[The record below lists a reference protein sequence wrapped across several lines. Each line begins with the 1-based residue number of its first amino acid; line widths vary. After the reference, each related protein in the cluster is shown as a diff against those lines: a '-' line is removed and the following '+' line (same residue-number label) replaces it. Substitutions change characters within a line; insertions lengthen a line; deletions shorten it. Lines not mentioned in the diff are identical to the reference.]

1 MDCIICYDKFT
12 SGIHCQFC
20 SAPVCTTCAKAY
32 MLSSF
37 QDPHCPVPSCLKG
50 WSDEFVSANFTKS
63 FVNGSLTKHR
73 QDTWLERQRALLPGR
88 QHLVSAARALRDA
101 NLALAAVRADME
113 GAEMALKLFNI
124 THDQIRT
131 ALANTEPVFCHLCGL
146 SHALPYYGQHCVL
159 KEALAAHGGSLHAA
173 EKAHGNL
180 ARGRLQ
186 AAVTPLRER
195 YYVMANRARELRYA
209 SIFGGGAAA
218 AKKEPARAFVRA
230 CPVNECRGFL
240 STAWKC
246 GVCTTWVCAKCHEVK
261 AEQHDAGHLCNPD
274 NVATAELLAK
284 DTKPCPSCAA
294 GIFKIAGCDQMWC
307 TSCNSGF
314 DWKSGKRIETNRIH
328 NPHFFEYA
336 SRILPL
342 NAAAAREDGGA
353 AAGGGGAPRGCQQQ
367 QEGMRGLPGNG
378 AIATL
383 PFHCYEFAK
392 AFRRSAHI
400 GQIVGDRYAR
410 LVGRDAEEAQEE
422 LAVTYLMSDITEQT
436 WKQRLQRA
444 EKRQRKYHAILDVIR
459 GYDVACSDVF
469 QALASRQI
477 SRDQCLHH
485 EGKLHEMMMAALR
498 GVCTVYTC
506 KMPRLGEL

>member
-12 SGIHCQFC
+12 SGIDCQFC

-63 FVNGSLTKHR
+63 FVNGPLTKHR

-88 QHLVSAARALRDA
+88 QHLVPAARAMRDA
-101 NLALAAVRADME
+101 NLALSTIRAEVKTADT
-113 GAEMALKLFNI
+113 ALHRFADTLA
-124 THDQIRT
+124 QIRS
-131 ALANTEPVFCHLCGL
+131 ALASPDATLVPCSSCNLRHPK
-146 SHALPYYGQHCVL
+146 PYYSVTCML
-159 KEALAAHGGSLHAA
+159 KESLALHGGSLHAA
-173 EKAHGNL
+173 EKAHSL
-180 ARGRLQ
+180 AARAELQ
-186 AAVTPLRER
+186 AALTPLYERFNVAMARVRDLKYSQHAGVVRRE
-195 YYVMANRARELRYA
+195 
-209 SIFGGGAAA
+209 
-218 AKKEPARAFVRA
+218 PTTRAFVRA

-246 GVCTTWVCAKCHEVK
+246 GVCATWVCSKCHEVK
-261 AEQHDAGHLCNPD
+261 AEQRDAGHGCNPD
-274 NVATAELLAK
+274 SVATAELLAK

-307 TSCNSGF
+307 TSCNTGF

-336 SRILPL
+336 SRILPG
-342 NAAAAREDGGA
+342 AQGGA
-353 AAGGGGAPRGCQQQ
+353 AAAPAVRGGDCMQ
-367 QEGMRGLPGNG
+367 GMRGMPGN
-378 AIATL
+378 AAMATL
-383 PFHCYEFAK
+383 PFHNHEFAK

-400 GQIVGDRYAR
+400 GQAMCDRYAR
-410 LVGRDAEEAQEE
+410 LVGRDADEAQEE
-422 LAVTYLMSDITEQT
+422 MAVTYLMGDITEQI
-436 WKQRLQRA
+436 WKERLQRA
-444 EKRQRKYHAILDVIR
+444 EKRQRKYHAILDVLR

-469 QALASRQI
+469 YALASRQMC
-477 SRDQCLHH
+477 REQCVHH
-485 EGKLHEMMMAALR
+485 EGKLYEMMEAALR

-506 KMPRLGEL
+506 KMPKLGFGE